1 MLVSLKNAGIRRS
14 NRWMVRGIS
23 MTVEPGEIVTLI
35 GPNGSGKSTTAK
47 MALGVLDP
55 DEGMANQKLNLRAS
69 YVPQRLEVN
78 WTLPIT
84 VTRFLELTN
93 RATRKQMQDALEATE
108 TSHLSGAQMSKLS
121 GGEHQ
126 RVLLARAI
134 LRSPEFLVLDEPVQ
148 GVDFNGE
155 IALYRLIES
164 IRNKLD
170 CGVLLISHDLHVV
183 MSTTD
188 RVLCLNGHI
197 CCSGTPAKVASSDEF
212 RSLFGER
219 AASGLAIYEHRH
231 DHEHMPDGRLLANSA
246 GPNDLGQDA
255 NQMRQ
260 PANGAGSN
268 A

>member
-1 MLVSLKNAGIRRS
+1 MLVSLKNAGICRS
-14 NRWMVRGIS
+14 NSWLVRGIS

-55 DEGMANQKLNLRAS
+55 DEGMASQKSNLRAS

-93 RATRKQMQDALEATE
+93 RATQKQMRDALEATE

-134 LRSPEFLVLDEPVQ
+134 LRAPEFLVLDEPVQ
-148 GVDFNGE
+148 GVDYNGE
-155 IALYRLIES
+155 IALYRLIEN
-164 IRNKLD
+164 IRNKLN

-197 CCSGTPAKVASSDEF
+197 CCSGSPANVASSDEF

-219 AASGLAIYEHRH
+219 AASGLALYEHRH
-231 DHEHMPDGRLLANSA
+231 DHEHMPDGTLVE
-246 GPNDLGQDA
+246 
-255 NQMRQ
+255 
-260 PANGAGSN
+260 NGAGSN
-268 A
+268 NSGEDANSIKKAENGVEINA

>member
-1 MLVSLKNAGIRRS
+1 MLLSLKNAGICRS
-14 NRWMVRGIS
+14 NRWLVRGIS
-23 MTVEPGEIVTLI
+23 MAIKPGEIVTLI

-55 DEGMANQKLNLRAS
+55 DEGVASQKANLRAS

-84 VTRFLELTN
+84 VSRFLELTN

-108 TSHLSGAQMSKLS
+108 TSHLFEAQMSKLS

-134 LRSPEFLVLDEPVQ
+134 LRAPEFLVLDEPVQ
-148 GVDFNGE
+148 GVDYNGE
-155 IALYRLIES
+155 IALYQLIEN

-188 RVLCLNGHI
+188 RVICLNGHV
-197 CCSGTPAKVASSDEF
+197 CCSGTPANVVSSDEF

-219 AASGLAIYEHRH
+219 ATSGLALYEHRH
-231 DHEHMPDGRLLANSA
+231 DHEHMPDGKLVKNGAGANA
-246 GPNDLGQDA
+246 LGQDA
-255 NQMRQ
+255 NSMRK
-260 PANGAGSN
+260 AENGEEIN

>member
-1 MLVSLKNAGIRRS
+1 MLVSLKNAGICRS
-14 NRWMVRGIS
+14 NRWLVRGIS

-55 DEGMANQKLNLRAS
+55 DEGMASQKSNLRAS

-93 RATRKQMQDALEATE
+93 RATQKQMQDALEATE

-134 LRSPEFLVLDEPVQ
+134 LRAHEFLVLDEPVQ

-155 IALYRLIES
+155 IALYRLIEN
-164 IRNKLD
+164 IRNKLN

-197 CCSGTPAKVASSDEF
+197 CCSGSPANVASSDEF

-219 AASGLAIYEHRH
+219 AASGLALYEHRH
-231 DHEHMPDGRLLANSA
+231 DHEHMPDGTLVENGA
-246 GPNDLGQDA
+246 GPNNSGEGA
-255 NQMRQ
+255 SSIRK
-260 PANGAGSN
+260 AENGVEIN

>member
-1 MLVSLKNAGIRRS
+1 
-14 NRWMVRGIS
+14 

-47 MALGVLDP
+47 
-55 DEGMANQKLNLRAS
+55 
-69 YVPQRLEVN
+69 
-78 WTLPIT
+78 
-84 VTRFLELTN
+84 ELTN
-93 RATRKQMQDALEATE
+93 RATQKQMQDALEATE

-134 LRSPEFLVLDEPVQ
+134 LRAPEFLVLDEPVQ

-155 IALYRLIES
+155 IALYRLIEN
-164 IRNKLD
+164 IRNKLN

-197 CCSGTPAKVASSDEF
+197 CCSGSPANVASSDEF

-219 AASGLAIYEHRH
+219 AASGLALYEHRH
-231 DHEHMPDGRLLANSA
+231 DHEHMPDGTLVENGA
-246 GPNDLGQDA
+246 GPNNSGEDA
-255 NQMRQ
+255 NSIRK
-260 PANGAGSN
+260 AENGVEIN

>member
-14 NRWMVRGIS
+14 NKWLVRGIT

-47 MALGVLDP
+47 MALGVLDT
-55 DEGMANQKLNLRAS
+55 DEGVARQKSKLRAS

-78 WTLPIT
+78 WALPLT
-84 VTRFLELTN
+84 VSRFLELTN
-93 RATRKQMQDALEATE
+93 RATRKQMQDALEVTE
-108 TSHLSGAQMSKLS
+108 TSHLFGAQMSKLS

-134 LRSPEFLVLDEPVQ
+134 LRAPEFLVLDEPVQ
-148 GVDFNGE
+148 GVDYNGE
-155 IALYRLIES
+155 IALYKLIED
-164 IRNKLD
+164 IRNRLD

-188 RVLCLNGHI
+188 RVICLNGHI
-197 CCSGTPAKVASSDEF
+197 CCSGTPANVASSKEF

-219 AASGLAIYEHRH
+219 AATGLAFYEHRH
-231 DHEHMPDGRLLANSA
+231 DHEHMPDGSFLDNII
-246 GPNDLGQDA
+246 GPNDLSRDTNSMQKAESGV
-255 NQMRQ
+255 
-260 PANGAGSN
+260 
-268 A
+268 

>member
-14 NRWMVRGIS
+14 NKWLVRGIT

-47 MALGVLDP
+47 MALGVLDT
-55 DEGMANQKLNLRAS
+55 DEGVARQKSKLRAS

-78 WTLPIT
+78 WALPLT
-84 VTRFLELTN
+84 VSRFLELTN
-93 RATRKQMQDALEATE
+93 RATRKQMQDVLEVTE
-108 TSHLSGAQMSKLS
+108 TSHLFGAQMSKLS

-134 LRSPEFLVLDEPVQ
+134 LRAPEFLVLDEPVQ
-148 GVDFNGE
+148 GVDYYGE
-155 IALYRLIES
+155 IALYKLIED
-164 IRNKLD
+164 IRNRLD

-188 RVLCLNGHI
+188 RVICLNGHI
-197 CCSGTPAKVASSDEF
+197 CCSGTPANVASSKEF

-219 AASGLAIYEHRH
+219 AATGLAFYEHRH
-231 DHEHMPDGRLLANSA
+231 DHEHMPDGSFLDNSI
-246 GPNDLGQDA
+246 GPNDLSRDTNSMQKAESGV
-255 NQMRQ
+255 
-260 PANGAGSN
+260 
-268 A
+268 